1 MPCHARSRC
10 AQAAISTLTEDAMA
24 TRPFTEFPADEQQQV
39 LDACK
44 HVGLAAE
51 MFDISDERDGDGARR
66 VSVRRVGTDKT
77 SVYEAG
83 TGAVW
88 MEEFES
94 DLECGLFGPVT
105 A

>member
-1 MPCHARSRC
+1 
-10 AQAAISTLTEDAMA
+10 MA
-24 TRPFTEFPADEQQQV
+24 TRPFTEFPADEQQQA
-39 LDACK
+39 LQACR

-51 MFDISDERDGDGARR
+51 MFEITDESNGAGTRR

-77 SVYEAG
+77 SVYDAG
-83 TGAVW
+83 PGSVW

-94 DLECGLFGPVT
+94 DLECGLFGQVT

>member
-1 MPCHARSRC
+1 
-10 AQAAISTLTEDAMA
+10 MA

-39 LDACK
+39 LDVCR

-51 MFDISDERDGDGARR
+51 MFDITDEGDDAGARR

-83 TGAVW
+83 AGTAW

-94 DLECGLFGPVT
+94 DLECGLYGPVT
-105 A
+105 V

>member
-1 MPCHARSRC
+1 
-10 AQAAISTLTEDAMA
+10 MA

-39 LDACK
+39 LQACT

-51 MFDISDERDGDGARR
+51 MFDISDESQDAGARR
-66 VSVRRVGTDKT
+66 VSVRRVGTDTT

-83 TGAVW
+83 PGSVW
-88 MEEFES
+88 VEEFES
-94 DLECGLFGPVT
+94 DLECGLFGQVT